1 MKKTASILLLLFGF
15 LIINTNLFGQ
25 GPTCAN
31 AEPFCSDDPT
41 YTFPAGVN
49 SGSAGSSVG
58 CLSSTPN
65 PAWYF
70 LQVDQPGRINI
81 HMWTTPSRDLDFA
94 AWGPFTASSY
104 DALVATGVCNQLV
117 TSCYSACGSS
127 CSSHGPTNGANPSNL
142 GGYPCGNMIDC
153 SFSAASEE
161 YVHIPNAVPGQW
173 YILLITNFSN
183 QACDIN
189 FQSHST
195 STGSTNCA
203 IVRPFQGDTVCVGET
218 ATLVVENPPA
228 GATFTFEGP
237 NGFYQSTTSPTV
249 TIPNAQLANGGT
261 YTLVITPQGGAPGPA
276 STATVIVNPL
286 PTITTTATDICPG
299 ANSVITASGAATYSW
314 SNGQTGASITVSPAA
329 TTTYTVTGT
338 SAQGCVNT
346 TNVTVTVFDNPI
358 IEINPASVCSGDQV
372 VVSSPTGVTYLW
384 SDNLGDSTVINPIVT
399 QPETYSVTVT
409 DINGCSASTTL
420 TVNPD
425 AVIEAF
431 GDEIC
436 IGEQAQIRASG
447 GVSYIWS
454 NGMQG
459 EIIGVNPTF
468 TMVYSVTGTNQ
479 FGCKGEDTT
488 VVIVYPKPTA
498 QFSTPSETVSLD
510 NPELSFFDESTG
522 GTFWLWNFGDFTSSE
537 NTSILQNPT
546 HKYGTVGYYTTWLVV
561 TSEHGCMDSTHKVIY
576 VENPFS
582 FYIPSAF
589 TPDKDGLNEVFRP
602 YGRGLDP
609 SEYTMMIFD
618 RWGTLIYKTNT
629 PFASWDG
636 YINGQ
641 RAPHGLYAY
650 RFFIRDLEGKRRE
663 YSGHFTILR

>member
-1 MKKTASILLLLFGF
+1 M
-15 LIINTNLFGQ
+15 NCQ
-25 GPTCAN
+25 
-31 AEPFCSDDPT
+31 
-41 YTFPAGVN
+41 
-49 SGSAGSSVG
+49 
-58 CLSSTPN
+58 
-65 PAWYF
+65 
-70 LQVDQPGRINI
+70 
-81 HMWTTPSRDLDFA
+81 
-94 AWGPFTASSY
+94 
-104 DALVATGVCNQLV
+104 
-117 TSCYSACGSS
+117 SACGSP
-127 CSSHGPTNGANPSNL
+127 CSSHFSSAAGFANTPNL

-153 SFSAASEE
+153 SYNTSHIE
-161 YVHIPNAVPGQW
+161 YVHIPNALPGQW
-173 YILLITNFSN
+173 YIIVITNYSN
-183 QACDIN
+183 HNTNIT

-228 GATFTFEGP
+228 GAFFTFEGP
-237 NGFYQSTTSPTV
+237 NGFYQATTSPIA
-249 TIPNAQLANGGT
+249 TIPNAQLANAGT
-261 YTLVITPQGGAPGPA
+261 YTLVITPTGGSPGPA
-276 STATVIVNPL
+276 TTAVLVVNPL
-286 PTITTTATDICPG
+286 PNITTTATNICPG
-299 ANSVITASGAATYSW
+299 ANSVVTASGATTYSW
-314 SNGQTGASITVSPAA
+314 SNGQTGPSITVSPAA

-346 TNVTVTVFDNPI
+346 TNVTVTVFDNPT
-358 IEINPASVCSGDQV
+358 IEINPASVCSGDEV

-384 SDNLGDSTVINPIVT
+384 SDNLGDSTIINPIVT
-399 QPETYSVTVT
+399 QPETYHVTVT
-409 DINGCSASTTL
+409 DNNGCTASTSL

-447 GVSYIWS
+447 GATYIWS

-498 QFSTPSETVSLD
+498 QFSTPSEIVSLD
-510 NPELSFFDESTG
+510 NPELSFYDESTG
-522 GTFWLWNFGDFTSSE
+522 GAFWFWNFGDFSSPN

-561 TSEHGCMDSTHKVIY
+561 TSEYGCMDSTHKVIY